1 MSTQLC
7 LYKAH
12 CVCDVDIPENAAQTE
27 CMASEALY
35 KAFGSAVSTRRK
47 ALGLTQAELAGK
59 VKMSR
64 ASIANIESGR
74 QNILLHH
81 VYALA
86 AALDF
91 TKVAELLPPTPQKP
105 LGDGLK
111 MMLSNQ
117 QTLSQHAEAQVAD
130 LITTALQ
137 PRRGKA

>member
-1 MSTQLC
+1 MAGEG
-7 LYKAH
+7 LYK
-12 CVCDVDIPENAAQTE
+12 V
-27 CMASEALY
+27 
-35 KAFGSAVSTRRK
+35 FGSAVSTRRK

-64 ASIANIESGR
+64 ASVANIESGR

-91 TKVAELLPPTPQKP
+91 TKVAELLPAMPQKP
-105 LGDGLK
+105 LGEGLR
-111 MMLSNQ
+111 MTLSNQ
-117 QTLSQHAEAQVAD
+117 ALSKQTLSQHAEAQVSD

-137 PRRGKA
+137 PRRGKV

>member
-1 MSTQLC
+1 M
-7 LYKAH
+7 
-12 CVCDVDIPENAAQTE
+12 QTLA
-27 CMASEALY
+27 MAGEALY

-47 ALGLTQAELAGK
+47 ALNLTQAELAGR
-59 VKMSR
+59 VSMSR

-86 AALDF
+86 AALNF
-91 TKVAELLPPTPQKP
+91 TKVAELLPPMPQKP
-105 LGDGLK
+105 LEGGLK

-117 QTLSQHAEAQVAD
+117 ALSKQTLSQDAEAQVAN

>member
-1 MSTQLC
+1 
-7 LYKAH
+7 
-12 CVCDVDIPENAAQTE
+12 
-27 CMASEALY
+27 MADETLY
-35 KAFGSAVSTRRK
+35 KAFGSAISTRRK

-91 TKVAELLPPTPQKP
+91 TKVGELLPPIPQKP
-105 LGDGLK
+105 LGEGLK

-117 QTLSQHAEAQVAD
+117 ELSKQTLSQHAEAQVAD

>member
-1 MSTQLC
+1 MSTHRC
-7 LYKAH
+7 LHKAH
-12 CVCDVDIPENAAQTE
+12 HVCEVDIPKNVAQAE

-86 AALDF
+86 SALDF
-91 TKVAELLPPTPQKP
+91 TKVAELLPPMPQMP

>member
-1 MSTQLC
+1 
-7 LYKAH
+7 
-12 CVCDVDIPENAAQTE
+12 
-27 CMASEALY
+27 MADEVLY

-64 ASIANIESGR
+64 ASVANIESGR

-86 AALDF
+86 AALNF
-91 TKVAELLPPTPQKP
+91 TKVAELLPPMPQKP
-105 LGDGLK
+105 LGEGLK

-117 QTLSQHAEAQVAD
+117 ALSKQTLSQHAEAQVAD

>member
-1 MSTQLC
+1 
-7 LYKAH
+7 
-12 CVCDVDIPENAAQTE
+12 
-27 CMASEALY
+27 MAGEALY
-35 KAFGSAVSTRRK
+35 RAFGSAVSTRRK
-47 ALGLTQAELAGK
+47 ALGLTQAELAGR

-105 LGDGLK
+105 LGEGLT

-117 QTLSQHAEAQVAD
+117 TLSKQTLSQNAEAQIVD
-130 LITTALQ
+130 LITSALQ

>member
-1 MSTQLC
+1 
-7 LYKAH
+7 
-12 CVCDVDIPENAAQTE
+12 
-27 CMASEALY
+27 MADEALY

-47 ALGLTQAELAGK
+47 ALNLTQAELAGR
-59 VKMSR
+59 VNMSR

-74 QNILLHH
+74 QNTLLHH
-81 VYALA
+81 AYALA

-91 TKVAELLPPTPQKP
+91 TKVAELLPPMPQRP
-105 LGDGLK
+105 LEGGLK

-117 QTLSQHAEAQVAD
+117 ALSQQTLSQDAEAQVAN

>member
-1 MSTQLC
+1 
-7 LYKAH
+7 
-12 CVCDVDIPENAAQTE
+12 
-27 CMASEALY
+27 MAGEALY

-91 TKVAELLPPTPQKP
+91 TKVAELLPPMPQKP
-105 LGDGLK
+105 LGEELK
-111 MMLSNQ
+111 MTLSNQ
-117 QTLSQHAEAQVAD
+117 ALSKQTLSQDAEAQVAD
-130 LITTALQ
+130 LITSALQ

>member
-1 MSTQLC
+1 
-7 LYKAH
+7 
-12 CVCDVDIPENAAQTE
+12 
-27 CMASEALY
+27 MAGEELY

-47 ALGLTQAELAGK
+47 ALGLTQAELAAK

-86 AALDF
+86 AALEF
-91 TKVAELLPPTPQKP
+91 TKAAELLPPMPQKP
-105 LGDGLK
+105 LGERLK

-117 QTLSQHAEAQVAD
+117 ALSKQTLSQHAEAQVAD

-137 PRRGKA
+137 PRRGKS

>member
-1 MSTQLC
+1 MAGEAI
-7 LYKAH
+7 YK
-12 CVCDVDIPENAAQTE
+12 T
-27 CMASEALY
+27 
-35 KAFGSAVSTRRK
+35 FGNAVSTRRK

-59 VKMSR
+59 VKISR

-91 TKVAELLPPTPQKP
+91 TKVADLLPPMPQRP
-105 LGDGLK
+105 LGEGLK

-117 QTLSQHAEAQVAD
+117 ELSKQTLSQNAEAQVAD

>member
-1 MSTQLC
+1 M
-7 LYKAH
+7 
-12 CVCDVDIPENAAQTE
+12 VG
-27 CMASEALY
+27 EALY

-64 ASIANIESGR
+64 ASVANIESGR

-91 TKVAELLPPTPQKP
+91 TKVAELLPPMPQKP
-105 LGDGLK
+105 LGEGLK

-117 QTLSQHAEAQVAD
+117 ALSKQTLSQHAEAQVAD